1 MSIAIATNADDRD
14 DQWTKC
20 AEREFRRLDLQQA
33 IEPNLFYTQDEIKQV
48 LKISTKSITLAM
60 KANQLKGRIL
70 GRKRI
75 VLGKHLIE
83 WLSGD
88 CPDTRRHK

>member
-1 MSIAIATNADDRD
+1 MSLAITTNAGSQD
-14 DQWTKC
+14 DQWQKA
-20 AEREFRRLDLQQA
+20 AEREFIRMEAEQA
-33 IEPNLFYTQDEIKQV
+33 IQPAQFYTQDEIKRV
-48 LKISTKSITLAM
+48 LKISTKTITQAM

-75 VLGKHLIE
+75 VLGRHLIE

>member
-1 MSIAIATNADDRD
+1 MSLAITTNAGSQD
-14 DQWTKC
+14 DQWQN
-20 AEREFRRLDLQQA
+20 AVERDFRRLEAEQA
-33 IEPNLFYTQDEIKQV
+33 IQPSHFYTQDEIKRV
-48 LKISTKSITLAM
+48 LKISTKSITQAM

-75 VLGKHLIE
+75 VLGRHLIE

-88 CPDTRRHK
+88 CPETRRHK

>member
-1 MSIAIATNADDRD
+1 METTNAIDPAR
-14 DQWTKC
+14 
-20 AEREFRRLDLQQA
+20 
-33 IEPNLFYTQDEIKQV
+33 FYTQNEIKEA
-48 LKISTKSITLAM
+48 LKISTKRITQAM
-60 KANQLKGRIL
+60 QENQLKGRIL

-88 CPDTRRHK
+88 SQSSQRQQ

>member
-1 MSIAIATNADDRD
+1 MSTALTSHAGDKD
-14 DQWTKC
+14 DQWHKA
-20 AEREFRRLDLQQA
+20 AEREFRRLEAQQA
-33 IEPNLFYTQDEIKQV
+33 IEATQFYTQDEIKRV
-48 LKISTKSITLAM
+48 LKISTKSITQAM
-60 KANQLKGRIL
+60 KAKELKGRIL

-88 CPDTRRHK
+88 STDTRRHT

>member
-1 MSIAIATNADDRD
+1 METAN
-14 DQWTKC
+14 
-20 AEREFRRLDLQQA
+20 A
-33 IEPNLFYTQDEIKQV
+33 IEPSQFYTQDEIKRV
-48 LKISTKSITLAM
+48 LKISTKTITQAM
-60 KANQLKGRIL
+60 KANQLKGRML

-75 VLGKHLIE
+75 VLGRHLID

>member
-1 MSIAIATNADDRD
+1 MSIAITTNAGSQDDRW
-14 DQWTKC
+14 QHV
-20 AEREFRRLDLQQA
+20 AEREFKRLEAEQA
-33 IEPNLFYTQDEIKQV
+33 IEPSQFYTQDEIKRV
-48 LKISTKSITLAM
+48 LKISTRRITQAM
-60 KANQLKGRIL
+60 KANQLKGRML

-75 VLGKHLIE
+75 VLGRHLID

>member
-1 MSIAIATNADDRD
+1 MESTNAIDPA
-14 DQWTKC
+14 Q
-20 AEREFRRLDLQQA
+20 
-33 IEPNLFYTQDEIKQV
+33 FYTQDQIKQA
-48 LKISTKSITLAM
+48 LKISTKRITQAM
-60 KANQLKGRIL
+60 QTNQLRGRML

-88 CPDTRRHK
+88 AQDTQRHT

>member
-1 MSIAIATNADDRD
+1 MSLAITTNAGSQD
-14 DQWTKC
+14 DQWQKA
-20 AEREFRRLDLQQA
+20 AEREFRRMEAEQA
-33 IEPNLFYTQDEIKQV
+33 IQPAQFYTQDEIKRV
-48 LKISTKSITLAM
+48 LKISTKTITQAM
-60 KANQLKGRIL
+60 KANQLKGRML

-75 VLGKHLIE
+75 VLGRHLIE

>member
-1 MSIAIATNADDRD
+1 METASAIDPS
-14 DQWTKC
+14 Q
-20 AEREFRRLDLQQA
+20 
-33 IEPNLFYTQDEIKQV
+33 FYTQDEIKRV
-48 LKISTKSITLAM
+48 LKISTKSITQAM

-75 VLGKHLIE
+75 VLGRHLIE

-88 CPDTRRHK
+88 SNDTRRHT

>member
-1 MSIAIATNADDRD
+1 MEKVNAIDPA
-14 DQWTKC
+14 Q
-20 AEREFRRLDLQQA
+20 
-33 IEPNLFYTQDEIKQV
+33 FYTQDQIKRF
-48 LKISTKSITLAM
+48 LNISTKRITQAM
-60 KANQLKGRIL
+60 QENQLKGRIL

-88 CPDTRRHK
+88 SQNSQRQQ

>member
-1 MSIAIATNADDRD
+1 MSLAITTNAGSQD
-14 DQWTKC
+14 DQWQD
-20 AEREFRRLDLQQA
+20 AGEREFRRLEVEQA
-33 IEPNLFYTQDEIKQV
+33 IQPSHFYTQDEIKRV
-48 LKISTKSITLAM
+48 LKISTRRITQAM
-60 KANQLKGRIL
+60 KANQLKGRML

-75 VLGKHLIE
+75 VLGRHLID

>member
-1 MSIAIATNADDRD
+1 MQTTNAIDPA
-14 DQWTKC
+14 Q
-20 AEREFRRLDLQQA
+20 
-33 IEPNLFYTQDEIKQV
+33 FYTQDQIKQA
-48 LKISTKSITLAM
+48 LKISTKRITQAM
-60 KANQLKGRIL
+60 KANQLKGRML

-75 VLGKHLIE
+75 VLGRHLIE